1 MTARPAA
8 VVAAVLLSCASL
20 AGCTLAHAISRAAHD
35 IQHNKTII
43 DQFNSGL
50 KAGEAVPFEA
60 VYKTTGANPATVR
73 YAVRPPQD
81 VLFTEQQSGGSNG
94 ASQVHIVVNATGAYS
109 CTPPASSQASGRWT
123 CQRLGTPKS
132 ISSDAIVDFYTPSH
146 WVNFLTAFSLAAGFA
161 GDKLSTSD
169 ITVNG
174 FAMHCVDFVA
184 HGIKG
189 TSRICT
195 TRQNILGYVKVAQ
208 NPTSF
213 EITSF
218 TASPPASLFR
228 RPANAKITKG
238 SS

>member
-1 MTARPAA
+1 MSPRPAA
-8 VVAAVLLSCASL
+8 FAAALLLGCVSCLSIASCGVV
-20 AGCTLAHAISRAAHD
+20 HAINRVEHD
-35 IQHNKTII
+35 VQHNRTII
-43 DQFNSGL
+43 DEFNNGL
-50 KAGEAVPFEA
+50 KSGAAVPFEA
-60 VYKTTGANPATVR
+60 VYKTTGANPATVE

-81 VLFTEQQSGGSNG
+81 VLFTEHQSGGAS
-94 ASQVHIVVNATGAYS
+94 SQVHIVVNAAGAYS
-109 CTPPASSQASGRWT
+109 CTPPSGSGQWS
-123 CQRLGTPKS
+123 CQRIGTSKS
-132 ISSDAIVDFYTPSH
+132 ISRDAIVDFYTPSH

-189 TSRICT
+189 TSRICS

-208 NPTSF
+208 DPTSF

-218 TASPPASLFR
+218 TTSPAAALFQLPAG
-228 RPANAKITKG
+228 AKITKAASG
-238 SS
+238 